1 MKWPEEIRCALRS
14 RWDGQWRSWLG
25 GGGEWPQRFALGAPS
40 EAGARAQWE
49 EFRDWVAAWRKFDG
63 GQVLFGSRRWP
74 ALGTQD
80 VPTHVSFYSPRA
92 VAALLGARETS
103 LWDSAEGR
111 FKERL
116 EAWPECE
123 SALRRI
129 ADWMGSASQED
140 LGRFVSVVEWL
151 TANPES
157 GLWLRQL
164 PVPGLHTKWIEVNI
178 WPLRQVLACRLERD
192 GGRHFADLAGLAS
205 DMPRRRVRILDPVL
219 RSALGGLADVTL
231 GLDSL
236 ARLELPVRAAIIVEN
251 LQTALA
257 FGDLPGT
264 VLFVGGGFAV
274 SELKL
279 IPWLSDIPILYWG
292 DIDNAGF
299 AILHTLRQAHP
310 HARSVLMGEETLL
323 RHRSLWS
330 NDESRPGASL
340 PSLSAEEMAVY
351 TNLGAGLYGPAVR
364 LEQERIDWRWAMEHI
379 AEALTALV
387 WPQR

>member
-1 MKWPEEIRCALRS
+1 MKWPEEIRSALRS

-63 GQVLFGSRRWP
+63 GKVLFASRRWP
-74 ALGTQD
+74 ALGAQD
-80 VPTHVSFYSPRA
+80 VPTHVSFDSPGA
-92 VAALLGARETS
+92 VAVLLGARETK
-103 LWDSAEGR
+103 LWETAEGR

-123 SALRRI
+123 TALRRV

-140 LGRFVSVVEWL
+140 FGRFVSVVEWL
-151 TANPES
+151 TVNPNS

-178 WPLRQVLACRLERD
+178 GPLRQILACRLGRD
-192 GGRHFADLAGLAS
+192 GSGSFADLAGLAS

-219 RSALGGLADVTL
+219 RSDLGGLADVTL
-231 GLDSL
+231 GVDTL
-236 ARLELPVRAAIIVEN
+236 ARLELPVRAAIVVEN

-257 FGDLPGT
+257 FSDLPGT

-274 SELKL
+274 SELRL
-279 IPWLSDIPILYWG
+279 IPWLGGVSMLYWG

-299 AILHTLRQAHP
+299 AILHSLRQAHP
-310 HARSVLMGEETLL
+310 HVRSVLMDEETLL
-323 RHRSLWS
+323 RHKDMWS
-330 NDESRPGASL
+330 HDESRPGASL
-340 PSLSAEEMAVY
+340 ASLSDAEAVVY
-351 TNLGAGLYGPAVR
+351 ARLGGGVYGSAVR
-364 LEQERIDWRWAMEHI
+364 LEQERVEWEWAL
-379 AEALTALV
+379 ARVRSALGT
-387 WPQR
+387 